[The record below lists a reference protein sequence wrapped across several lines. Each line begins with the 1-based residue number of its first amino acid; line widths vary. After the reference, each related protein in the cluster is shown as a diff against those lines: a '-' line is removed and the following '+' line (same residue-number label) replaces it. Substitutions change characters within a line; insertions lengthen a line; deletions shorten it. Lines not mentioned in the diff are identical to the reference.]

1 MDKKHI
7 QSDGN
12 LILYSERGLSST
24 EVECALRVF
33 LRSSDTISVIVRK
46 HREGS

>member
-1 MDKKHI
+1 MLVNAKLDDFGAI
-7 QSDGN
+7 
-12 LILYSERGLSST
+12 YSSGRGLSCS

-33 LRSSDTISVIVRK
+33 LRSSDTISVVVRK